1 MIHQDHAIA
10 RLDALSR
17 EMLEAE
23 LVLASQMRSLAHV
36 HGVLAHDLKAPLN
49 AMQLA
54 LDLLTDS
61 LANPDSPGGAA
72 AGERRQKYLAIL
84 REELARLDR
93 ILRTMLEQKEPIA
106 PVSGPFDLR
115 EVIREI
121 ARLLLPPARRQRVE
135 VRLDLPDDAVTV
147 TGYRDRL
154 KQALLNLAL
163 RGLEAMPDGGRLGI
177 AATVQGETVALTV
190 EDSGPGLSPAPLD
203 ELCQAHFTGRK
214 SASGIELYTARLV
227 VESHGGEIVEEGGPG
242 EGARF
247 RLSLPRG

>member
-1 MIHQDHAIA
+1 MIQEDHAIA

-17 EMLEAE
+17 EALETE

-36 HGVLAHDLKAPLN
+36 YGVLAHDLKAPLN

-54 LDLLTDS
+54 LDLLADS
-61 LANPDSPGGAA
+61 LANPEPAEAPA
-72 AGERRQKYLAIL
+72 AGERRERYLAIL

-93 ILRTMLEQKEPIA
+93 TLRAMLEQKEPIA
-106 PVSGPFDLR
+106 SVAGTFDLR
-115 EVIREI
+115 EVIPEI

-135 VRLDLPDDAVTV
+135 VQLDLPDDAVAV
-147 TGYRDRL
+147 AGYRDRI

-163 RGLEAMPDGGRLGI
+163 RGLEAMPDGGRLRM
-177 AATVQGETVALTV
+177 AAGVQGDMARVTV
-190 EDSGPGLSPAPLD
+190 EDTGPGLPAALLD
-203 ELCQAHFTGRK
+203 KLYPVHFTGHQ
-214 SASGIELYTARLV
+214 SASGIGLYMTRLV
-227 VESHGGEIVEEGGPG
+227 VESHGGELVEDSRPG